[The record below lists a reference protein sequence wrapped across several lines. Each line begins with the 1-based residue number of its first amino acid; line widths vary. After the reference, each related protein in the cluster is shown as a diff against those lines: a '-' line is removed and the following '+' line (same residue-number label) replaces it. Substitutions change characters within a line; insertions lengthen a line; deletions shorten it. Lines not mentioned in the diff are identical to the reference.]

1 MAIDGIPWRG
11 PGDGRPDLPTPP
23 DRMPLW
29 RDGNLRKRWRY
40 VGFYGETLMLC
51 AASAEI
57 GPAAS
62 SFWIVWDRDRGRQLA
77 HSVFRPGSREVVLDG
92 GRLLIDAPDLHA
104 DLRLGDGEPIESIC
118 PGESGWGWTRKRAG
132 IARARSRPPAGG

>member
-1 MAIDGIPWRG
+1 M
-11 PGDGRPDLPTPP
+11 
-23 DRMPLW
+23 
-29 RDGNLRKRWRY
+29 
-40 VGFYGETLMLC
+40 
-51 AASAEI
+51 
-57 GPAAS
+57 
-62 SFWIVWDRDRGRQLA
+62 
-77 HSVFRPGSREVVLDG
+77 FRPGSREVILDG